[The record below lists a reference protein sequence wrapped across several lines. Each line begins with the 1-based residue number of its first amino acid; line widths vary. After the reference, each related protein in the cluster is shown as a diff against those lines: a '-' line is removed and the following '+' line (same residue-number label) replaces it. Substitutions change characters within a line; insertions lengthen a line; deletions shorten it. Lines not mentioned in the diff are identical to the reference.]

1 MRETKTIGLVE
12 AQAAVKA
19 MLDEAAKGGR
29 PMSVAV
35 VDAWGDLLAFARMD
49 GATALTARMSQN
61 KAYTA
66 VSFGMDTRMFF
77 GWLKDADK
85 DIAWYDDHR
94 LTAVYGGLVVRTKE
108 GIPIGAVGTSG
119 RRQEED
125 EELAMVGKKAIEAML

>member
-35 VDAWGDLLAFARMD
+35 VDVVGDLLAFARMD

-61 KAYTA
+61 KAYAA
-66 VSFGMDTRMFF
+66 VSFSMDTRMFF
-77 GWLKDADK
+77 SWLKDADK

-94 LTAVYGGLVVRTKE
+94 LTAVYGGVVVRTKE
-108 GIPIGAVGTSG
+108 GIAVGAVGTSG